1 MPEHPQD
8 GRLSSGSSVSHDDPA
23 SVLGQMMRA
32 IPAGPDHNDRAVL
45 REAIE
50 ATQHAAL
57 AAVAC
62 ADACLGEEM
71 VEELVGCIRTLLDT
85 ADVCE
90 ATARVL
96 SRNAG
101 PGRVLARILLAA
113 CAAACRA
120 GREVCEEFLPIHDHC
135 RICARACRQAER
147 ACRALLGSLP

>member
-1 MPEHPQD
+1 MPDPLQGGH
-8 GRLSSGSSVSHDDPA
+8 LSAAWPVSEEEPA
-23 SVLGQMMRA
+23 SVVEQMMRA
-32 IPAGPDHNDRAVL
+32 TQTGSSHPDRSAL
-45 REAIE
+45 RTCIE

-62 ADACLGEEM
+62 ADACLAEEM
-71 VEELVGCIRTLLDT
+71 VDELVDCIRALLDT

-101 PGRVLARILLAA
+101 PGRVLARSLLAV
-113 CAAACRA
+113 CAAACRT

-147 ACRALLGSLP
+147 ACRALLDALP